1 MKIKSLDIAGF
12 KSFCDRTKVL
22 FDNSLTAVVGPNG
35 CGKSNIVDAIRWA
48 LGEQSAKNLRGKGM
62 GDVIFNGSENR
73 GPQSMAEVTITFD
86 NTDGYSH
93 PLYADYPEIAITRR
107 LHRDGTSDYLIN
119 KNPCRLK
126 DVTELF
132 MGTGGGARAY
142 SIIEQGKIGLIV
154 SSRSEDRR
162 AMIEEAAGIT
172 RFKKARQ
179 TAQRKMEMTRQNL
192 LRIRDVVQEMTRSL
206 DSLKR
211 QARKAERYNRYA
223 DEQRDAEL
231 YVNSHKYLELRA
243 AVKTAELSLDAARD
257 EYDTLRNSFEAA
269 EARIEG
275 LRLEEASA
283 RNDLEQA
290 KQKAQEADNEISVLE
305 TEVRHFEDSLRR
317 IKQEEAS
324 LLEQQLESDARL
336 SSNAEE
342 RRVLEQR
349 LGALQSDFQAMSV
362 GREEVE
368 RRAEDARMRLAD
380 LGKEFDE
387 KRDRMS
393 RCRARIAA
401 SQSALDS
408 YHHRIEEAESRIEVT
423 KSERQTLGEQIVGL
437 TALTKSFEDKFNV
450 TQSELD
456 SLRTVARTEGE
467 ACENLREQVQLCDE
481 ERRRVKDELTTKS
494 SRLESLLQV
503 NESMGRHDN
512 AVKQAVDALSE
523 DAQHLFSGMLV
534 DYIQCPKEHELALAV
549 VLADKLQ
556 ALVTEGH
563 DSGFEM
569 LAWLKERDL
578 GRVIALPSNT
588 NMVPQDVVLS
598 IDDPAVLGSL
608 SDLIKVDEQV
618 QSAVGNI
625 LAGVFVVSD
634 EAAALRLWEQNKGRA
649 SFVTPDGQYLDSLG
663 IQSGGRA
670 GTPGADLLE
679 QKREIRELES
689 AVETL
694 SRLHEDLEVR
704 FESLKEEM
712 IRRQESAERARLDA
726 QRTEFVLSEVDKD
739 KARAIEDLERVT
751 VRNTNLDRDFA
762 NQSEQL
768 QKMQNDRERVA
779 SEMDESTREVDM
791 LQRVIEEQSEMIG
804 ACRDEADRLA
814 AEVTDAKIREAK
826 FRQQHESALERSQ
839 QIVAI
844 EEEVNGQ
851 MDRISKRKLS
861 ISGEIGKIAG
871 AIVASKEKLEQ
882 RLDTIDVLSKNV
894 EAHALILDEKSQI
907 LSEASTL
914 FKTQRGQSDAASQKV
929 TDLKMEMQKAESD
942 IAYLL
947 SNVREKHDVDI
958 EKILGDYH
966 WRSLPDRALF
976 ERISEL
982 KGLISRMGSINPAA
996 IEEYAEMQ
1004 KRFDEKVEQKADV
1017 EQALEDLESAIS
1029 KMDKDSKRMF
1039 KETFDAVNEKFQE
1052 IFPRLFKGGH
1062 AALKLTEPDDLLNT
1076 GVDIIASPPGKKLRA
1091 IELMSGGEKALTAVS
1106 LLFAIFMQRPS
1117 PFCLLDE
1124 VDAPLDDANVGRFI
1138 DMVRE
1143 MTDRSQ
1149 FVIITHSKITMEGAD
1164 ALYGVTM
1171 QEPGVSKMIS
1181 VNLVHKENAQAVNN

>member
-1 MKIKSLDIAGF
+1 MKIKSLDVSGF

-86 NTDGYSH
+86 NTDGLSH
-93 PLYADYPEIAITRR
+93 PLYEDYPEIAITRR
-107 LHRDGTSDYLIN
+107 LHRDGSSEYLIN

-142 SIIEQGKIGLIV
+142 SIIEQGRIGLIV

-179 TAQRKMEMTRQNL
+179 TAQRKMDLTRQNL
-192 LRIRDVVQEMTRSL
+192 LRIKDVVQEMSRSL
-206 DSLKR
+206 ENLKR
-211 QARKAERYNRYA
+211 QARKAERYNLYA
-223 DEQRDAEL
+223 EEQRDAEL
-231 YVNSHKYLELRA
+231 YVNSHKYLELLA
-243 AVKTAELSLDAARD
+243 AGKTASLALGAARE
-257 EYDTLRNSFEAA
+257 EYDTLRNTFEAA

-275 LRLEEASA
+275 LRIEEANA
-283 RNDLEQA
+283 RNDLEHS
-290 KQKAQEADNEISVLE
+290 KKKAQDANNEISVLE
-305 TEVRHFEDSLRR
+305 SEIRHLEDALHR
-317 IKQEEAS
+317 IKREEAA

-336 SSNAEE
+336 ASNEEE
-342 RRVLEQR
+342 RKVLEQR
-349 LGALQSDFQAMSV
+349 LGALQTDFHSMAT
-362 GREEVE
+362 GREDVE
-368 RRAEDARMRLAD
+368 RRADDARQRLSE
-380 LGKEFDE
+380 LGREFDE

-401 SQSALDS
+401 SQSAYDS

-423 KSERQTLGEQIVGL
+423 RSERRTLSEQIEGL
-437 TALTKSFEDKFNV
+437 TALTRSFEDKFSA
-450 TQSELD
+450 TQTQLD
-456 SLRTVARTEGE
+456 SLKKTAREEGE
-467 ACENLREQVQLCDE
+467 AYESLREQVQLCDE
-481 ERRRVKDELTTKS
+481 ERMRVKEELTTKS
-494 SRLESLLQV
+494 SRLESLNQV

-512 AVKQAVDALSE
+512 AVKQAVDALSAE
-523 DAQHLFSGMLV
+523 AQHLFSGMLV
-534 DYIQCPKEHELALAV
+534 DYIQCPKEYELALAV

-556 ALVTEGH
+556 ALVTDNH
-563 DSGFEM
+563 QAGFE
-569 LAWLKERDL
+569 LLSWLKERDL
-578 GRVIALPSNT
+578 GRVIALPSNA
-588 NMVPQDVVLS
+588 DVLS
-598 IDDPAVLGSL
+598 HEAISIFDDNAVIGRLL
-608 SDLIKVDEQV
+608 DFVTVDSQV
-618 QSAVGNI
+618 RGAVENI
-625 LAGVFVVSD
+625 LSGVFVVENED
-634 EAAALRLWEQNKGRA
+634 AAVRLWNAYKGKA
-649 SFVTPDGQYLDSLG
+649 AFVTHDGQYLDARG

-679 QKREIRELES
+679 QKREIRELET
-689 AVETL
+689 AVATL
-694 SRLHEDLEVR
+694 TTLHEELEMR
-704 FESLKEEM
+704 FETLKEEM
-712 IRRQESAERARLDA
+712 IRRQESSERARLEA

-739 KARAIEDLERVT
+739 KARALDDLENAVA
-751 VRNTNLDRDFA
+751 RNATLDRDFA

-768 QKMQNDRERVA
+768 EKMHNDRQRVSA
-779 SEMDESTREVDM
+779 EMEEATREIDS
-791 LQRVIEEQSEMIG
+791 LQRIIEEQSEMIA

-826 FRQQHESALERSQ
+826 FRQQHESAVERSQ
-839 QIVAI
+839 QIVII
-844 EEEVNGQ
+844 EEEVQ
-851 MDRISKRKLS
+851 SQLERISRRKVS
-861 ISGEIGKIAG
+861 IAAEIGKIAG
-871 AIVASKEKLEQ
+871 EIVGAKELLSNS
-882 RLDTIDVLSKNV
+882 LDLIDALSKDV
-894 EAHALILDEKSQI
+894 EAHARILDERSQV
-907 LSEASTL
+907 LTEASIL
-914 FKTQRGQSDAASQKV
+914 FKEQRGRIETAQQKV
-929 TDLKMEMQKAESD
+929 TDLQMAMQKAESD
-942 IAYLL
+942 VAYLL
-947 SNVREKHDVDI
+947 SNVRDKHDVDLTR
-958 EKILGDYH
+958 ILGDYH
-966 WRSLPDRALF
+966 WRPLPGREVF
-976 ERISEL
+976 ERVNEL
-982 KGLISRMGSINPAA
+982 KGLIARMGSINPTA

-1004 KRFDEKVEQKADV
+1004 ERYSEKVEQRADV

-1039 KETFDAVNEKFQE
+1039 KETFDVVNEKFQE

-1062 AALKLTEPDDLLNT
+1062 ACLKLTEPDDLLAT

-1181 VNLVHKENAQAVNN
+1181 VNLVHRENAQAVNN